1 MQNGEQEQ
9 MLLPPE
15 LSQPTE
21 TKTIEKIMP
30 LEMYDQYMGQNTP
43 LPPMDGQGVV
53 PPNADQPLDPM
64 MIEQMRR
71 QQAMGQ

>member
-15 LSQPTE
+15 LSQPAG

-43 LPPMDGQGVV
+43 LPPMDPSGQGVV

-64 MIEQMRR
+64 LIEQMRLR
-71 QQAMGQ
+71 QGQ